1 MTCSAYVLTKFRAP
15 LELRTFQLPVPGP
28 GEILVRLAASGV
40 CGSDLHM
47 YLGEDPRTPLPIILG
62 HEGVGWVEAMGSSQ
76 DTVDGRPVKEGDL
89 ITWNRGVAC
98 NRCYACKVLR
108 QPSYCTGRQI
118 YGINLSCDQLPH
130 LNGCYSEY
138 ILLRPGTDLY
148 LLPSSIDPA
157 AVCSACCSG
166 ATVAHA
172 FDLANIHPG
181 DTVVVQGPGPLG
193 VWASYFARRR
203 GAGQVA
209 VIGGSE
215 NRLKMCQQFG
225 ATHLLNRRILS
236 LEQRQEAVLQLTGGR
251 GADCVVECAGTNG
264 AAVEGIRLLRQGGVY
279 LSTGYAQPAGL
290 EQLDFFTDVV
300 RRGVTIHGVWVSDA
314 CHVYHAVTTALENP
328 ELFASMVSHR
338 LPLREANHAL
348 ALMQNRKAIKI
359 ALVSQI

>member
-1 MTCSAYVLTKFRAP
+1 
-15 LELRTFQLPVPGP
+15 
-28 GEILVRLAASGV
+28 
-40 CGSDLHM
+40 
-47 YLGEDPRTPLPIILG
+47 
-62 HEGVGWVEAMGSSQ
+62 MGLLLS
-76 DTVDGRPVKEGDL
+76 L
-89 ITWNRGVAC
+89 IH
-98 NRCYACKVLR
+98 
-108 QPSYCTGRQI
+108 I
-118 YGINLSCDQLPH
+118 
-130 LNGCYSEY
+130 
-138 ILLRPGTDLY
+138 
-148 LLPSSIDPA
+148 
-157 AVCSACCSG
+157 
-166 ATVAHA
+166 
-172 FDLANIHPG
+172 
-181 DTVVVQGPGPLG
+181 
-193 VWASYFARRR
+193 FARRR

>member
-251 GADCVVECAGTNG
+251 GADCVVELRRHQRRCCRGNP
-264 AAVEGIRLLRQGGVY
+264 AASARRRIPLYRICP
-279 LSTGYAQPAGL
+279 TCGL

-314 CHVYHAVTTALENP
+314 RHVYHAVTTALENP